1 MTGAAVQHSVAV
13 QPAAWSAQSIV
24 SGEAWMSLAWSSQSY
39 AVFDESPAPAVSAQV
54 FEGAAKNA
62 RQHMA
67 VMAGKG

>member
-39 AVFDESPAPAVSAQV
+39 AVFDESPAVSAQV